1 MHMSRLY
8 LCMIWWWDTLVAP
21 KTKAMQAA
29 EWATG
34 MRRTVDASPVT

>member
-1 MHMSRLY
+1 MY
-8 LCMIWWWDTLVAP
+8 LCTIYLWDTWMAP

-34 MRRTVDASPVT
+34 MRRTVDASASTAT